1 MLCVSCPKCDK
12 RVPLY
17 LLEEHHLKHE
27 EEDREYMQ
35 MVANIQ
41 VIRVK
46 KRVPAEKVRD
56 QQDGEV
62 HGEGQRG
69 QPAEEVKEHTID
81 MAEEEEE
88 DKTREEEEEGLVV
101 VAISTDQQ
109 SRDFFRTTKISL
121 QTWISCAEM
130 FRKITSSSES
140 ILGTSVFCTHW

>member
-12 RVPLY
+12 RVLLY
-17 LLEEHHLKHE
+17 FLEEHHLKYE

-69 QPAEEVKEHTID
+69 QPAEEVKEHAID

-88 DKTREEEEEGLVV
+88 DKTREEEGLVV

-130 FRKITSSSES
+130 FRKITSSSKS
-140 ILGTSVFCTHW
+140 ILRTLVFCTH

>member
-1 MLCVSCPKCDK
+1 MLCVSFPKCDK

-41 VIRVK
+41 VIKVK

-69 QPAEEVKEHTID
+69 QPAEEVKENTIVWLRRR
-81 MAEEEEE
+81 
-88 DKTREEEEEGLVV
+88 TRPGRRRRRVWLWWR
-101 VAISTDQQ
+101 SQ
-109 SRDFFRTTKISL
+109 RTNN
-121 QTWISCAEM
+121 QE
-130 FRKITSSSES
+130 TSSEPQKSAYKPGYHVQKCFGRS
-140 ILGTSVFCTHW
+140 QALQRAS